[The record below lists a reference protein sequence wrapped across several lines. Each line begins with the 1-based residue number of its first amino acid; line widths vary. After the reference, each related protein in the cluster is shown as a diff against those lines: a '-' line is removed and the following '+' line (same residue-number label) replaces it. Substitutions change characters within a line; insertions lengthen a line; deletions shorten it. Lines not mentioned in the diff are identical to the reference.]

1 MDCEAATAHAKAVLE
16 TAYAYS
22 NNVSVLF
29 KPTYA
34 SGEETFRPTQDG
46 ALAYFVGK
54 TCMDKVYPDKDW
66 SQFAQDG
73 GWFKK
78 KKNVPD
84 FGFIHEMFFARFC
97 FLGGKF

>member
-46 ALAYFVGK
+46 
-54 TCMDKVYPDKDW
+54 W
-66 SQFAQDG
+66 
-73 GWFKK
+73 
-78 KKNVPD
+78 KN
-84 FGFIHEMFFARFC
+84 
-97 FLGGKF
+97 